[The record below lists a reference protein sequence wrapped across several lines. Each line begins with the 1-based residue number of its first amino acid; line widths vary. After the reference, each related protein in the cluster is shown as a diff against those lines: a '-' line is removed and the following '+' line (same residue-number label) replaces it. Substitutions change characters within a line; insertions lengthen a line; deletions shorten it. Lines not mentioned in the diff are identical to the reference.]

1 MYLCVLLIP
10 GKRSPI
16 LPMQIRKRRNS
27 KVCISGNL
35 LWIPQNLVQDVFLQN
50 QSMRKIHP
58 QNIFIGNLFQNTNR
72 ISGPR
77 ISLNFFSHKVLFVIA
92 FSLAISIKSLMLFRH
107 FYQMLSLMHPYV
119 IHLLRL
125 NQNKFYTIEPKSAP
139 DILCQ
144 MSCISTRGKQKPV
157 GN

>member
-1 MYLCVLLIP
+1 MCLLLIP
-10 GKRSPI
+10 GKRSLI
-16 LPMQIRKRRNS
+16 PMQIRKRQNS
-27 KVCISGNL
+27 KVCISGYL

-58 QNIFIGNLFQNTNR
+58 QNIFKGNLFQNTNR
-72 ISGPR
+72 IFGS
-77 ISLNFFSHKVLFVIA
+77 LFVIA
-92 FSLAISIKSLMLFRH
+92 FSLAISIKRLVLFRH